1 MPAARPYVV
10 DPASEASAQPLPLN
24 ASELLDFAIS
34 HFRSRTAIEM
44 SGTRVTYGQLGRRIR
59 CLAQGLLDSGIRAGD
74 RVAIVLPMS
83 IEAVVAFHADRKS
96 TRLNSSHITRSRMP
110 SSA

>member
-1 MPAARPYVV
+1 MPAARSYVI
-10 DPASEASAQPLPLN
+10 DPASEASAHPLPLN

-44 SGTRVTYGQLGRRIR
+44 SGTRVSYGQLGRRIR

-83 IEAVVAFHADRKS
+83 IEAVVAFHAVLRIGN
-96 TRLNSSHITRSRMP
+96 R
-110 SSA
+110 